1 MRLQESKSEVL
12 SGVLA
17 RLSLESLQQRQLVGS
32 DFLEPGQ
39 VQQSDPA
46 GQNAEDLAEDPVGHI
61 LSVAWLIDKLSKLEL
76 DEVVHLLLRELLH
89 LYLIVMIRI
98 NCRST

>member
-1 MRLQESKSEVL
+1 MWLQESKSEVL

-17 RLSLESLQQRQLVGS
+17 RLSLESLQQRPLVGS

-46 GQNAEDLAEDPVGHI
+46 GRNAEDLAEDPVGHI
-61 LSVAWLIDKLSKLEL
+61 LSVAWLIHKLSKLEL

-98 NCRST
+98 DCGST